1 MMRWIVGSSLRFR
14 VLVLAFAVGM
24 VGVAVGQFREA
35 KVDVFPEFAP
45 PRVEVQ
51 TPALGLSTTE
61 VEALVTVPLEQE
73 LQTVPDL
80 VELRSKSIPQ
90 LSTIEMIF
98 EPGADLLVARQR
110 VQERLQSVHATLPS
124 WALSPIMIQPL
135 SATSRV
141 LKIGISSETLSLMDL
156 SMVAYWTIR
165 PRLLQVPG
173 VANVPIWGERIKMLQ
188 IQVDPERMAAHDV
201 SLNQVMETSSDAMD
215 AGLLS
220 FASGAV
226 IGTGGYLDTP
236 NQRLPIEHVL
246 PFTSPKTLSRV
257 VIQKR
262 PAGPVVIG
270 DVADLVYDHQ
280 PLLGDAVIND
290 GPGLMIIVEKLPW
303 ANTLE
308 VTRGIDKALAELA
321 PGLSGI
327 EIDSHIFRPASFI
340 EMAIDNLTDALVLG
354 SLLVILVLA
363 IFLFEWR
370 TALISIAAIPLSLTA
385 AWLVLH
391 WQGSTVNTML
401 LAGFV
406 IAIGVVVD
414 DAIIDIENIVRRIR
428 EHRRAGSTV
437 PTARIVVDAS
447 VEVRAPII
455 YATLIVIVAVAPVFF
470 LTGLSGSFFRP
481 LTIAYTLAVLA
492 SLAVALTVIPAMALI
507 MLRKAPLE
515 RRDPPVVTWLQ
526 RGYRPVLAKILAS
539 PRRAYSAVAVV
550 ALVGVGVLPGLGQ
563 SLLPEFKE
571 RDFLM
576 HWLTEPSTSHP
587 EMIRITEAVSRE
599 LRAIPGVRNFGAHI
613 GQAFDGDEPY
623 GIYFTENWIS
633 VDPEVDY
640 DQTVAQIEDVVH
652 GYPGLH
658 RDVQTYLQER
668 VREVLTG
675 AGKAIVV
682 RLYGEDI
689 DTLRDRAQ
697 EISGVLDEID
707 GIVEAEVDLA
717 VDIPQINIEVDLAAA
732 RRYGVKPGDVR
743 RAAATMVNQEEIGDI
758 YRSGRTYDVMVTST
772 PQTRRD
778 LMALQ
783 NLPIDT
789 PSGDRVRMRDLAQ
802 VSIVPTP
809 NQVEH
814 DGTLRK
820 IDVTADVGDRDI
832 GSAVQ
837 ELERRL
843 KAVELPQGY
852 HASVLG
858 EYAEREEAQN
868 RLFLLGV
875 GAGIAILLLLQQS
888 FGTWRLTIMS
898 SVLLPSALVGGLLAA
913 YVGGGVISLGSL
925 VGFFT
930 VFGIA
935 ARNGILMISHFQHLE
950 REEGEPFG
958 PGLVLRG
965 AGERLAPILMT
976 TLSTALALV
985 PMAVLGDVPGNEIE
999 HPMAVVILGGL
1010 VTSTLLNLFVAPA
1023 LYLRFAKPLSSRL
1036 LPRERS
1042 LA

>member
-1 MMRWIVGSSLRFR
+1 MMRWIVWSSLKLR
-14 VLVLAFAVGM
+14 VLVLAFAVGIM
-24 VGVAVGQFREA
+24 ALAVGQFRDA
-35 KVDVFPEFAP
+35 QVDVFPEFAP

-61 VEALVTVPLEQE
+61 VEGLVTVPLEQE
-73 LQTVPDL
+73 LQAVPDL

-124 WALSPIMIQPL
+124 WALSPIIIQPL

-141 LKIGISSETLSLMDL
+141 MKIGLSSPTRSLMDL
-156 SMVAYWTIR
+156 SMTAYWTIR

-173 VANVPIWGERIKMLQ
+173 VANVPIWGERMKMLQ
-188 IQVDPERMAAHDV
+188 IQVDPERMAASDI

-220 FASGAV
+220 FADGSA

-236 NQRLPIEHVL
+236 NQRFAIEHVL
-246 PFTSPKTLSRV
+246 PFTSPRTLSQV
-257 VIQKR
+257 VIEERKN
-262 PAGPVVIG
+262 GSVVLG

-290 GPGLMIIVEKLPW
+290 GPGLMLIVEKLPW

-308 VTRGIDKALAELA
+308 VTRGIDEALADLS

-327 EIDSHIFRPASFI
+327 EVDSQIFRPATFI
-340 EMAIDNLTDALVLG
+340 DMAIDNLTDALVLG
-354 SLLVILVLA
+354 ALLVILVLG

-370 TALISIAAIPLSLTA
+370 TALVSIVAIPLSLTA

-391 WQGSTVNTML
+391 WQGVTVNTMV

-428 EHRRAGSTV
+428 QHRRAGSTMA
-437 PTARIVVDAS
+437 TARIIVNAS

-455 YATLIVIVAVAPVFF
+455 YATLIIIVAVAPVLF

-481 LTIAYTLAVLA
+481 LAIAYTLAVLA
-492 SLAVALTVIPAMALI
+492 SLAVALTIIPAMALI
-507 MLRKAPLE
+507 LLRKAPLE
-515 RRDPPVVTWLQ
+515 RREPPVMAWLQ
-526 RGYRPVLAKILAS
+526 RGYTPVLATVLDR
-539 PRRAYSAVAVV
+539 PRRAYSIVAVV
-550 ALVGVGVLPGLGQ
+550 AVAGLGVLPGLGQ
-563 SLLPEFKE
+563 ALLPDFKE

-587 EMIRITEAVSRE
+587 EMMRITAAVSRE
-599 LRAIPGVRNFGAHI
+599 LRAIHGVRSFGAHV

-633 VDPEVDY
+633 VDPAVDY
-640 DQTVAQIEDVVH
+640 DQTVSQIQRVVD
-652 GYPGLH
+652 GYPGLN

-668 VREVLTG
+668 IREVLTG
-675 AGKAIVV
+675 SGEAIVV
-682 RLYGEDI
+682 RVYGDKI
-689 DTLRDRAQ
+689 HTLRDKAE
-697 EISGVLDEID
+697 EIRDVLDGID
-707 GIVEAEVDLA
+707 GVVEAEVDPA
-717 VDIPQINIEVDLAAA
+717 VDIPQVNVEVDLGAS
-732 RRYGVKPGDVR
+732 RQYGIKPGDVR

-758 YRSGRTYDVMVTST
+758 YRSGRTYDVIVTST
-772 PQTRRD
+772 PETRRD
-778 LMALQ
+778 LMAIQ

-789 PSGDRVRMRDLAQ
+789 PSGDRVPLNDLAE

-820 IDVTADVGDRDI
+820 LDVTADVRSQDI

-837 ELERRL
+837 ELEEKL
-843 KAVELPQGY
+843 IAVELPPGY
-852 HASVLG
+852 QASVLG
-858 EYAEREEAQN
+858 EYAERQEAQN
-868 RLFLLGV
+868 RLFLMGV
-875 GAGIAILLLLQQS
+875 GAVIAVLLLLQQS
-888 FGTWRLTIMS
+888 FGTWRLTIMA
-898 SVLLPSALVGGLLAA
+898 SVMLPSALVGGLLAA
-913 YVGGGVISLGSL
+913 YLSGGIISLGSL

-950 REEGEPFG
+950 REEGEPLARA
-958 PGLVLRG
+958 LVLRG
-965 AGERLAPILMT
+965 ARERLAPILMT
-976 TLSTALALV
+976 TLSTGLALV
-985 PMAVLGDVPGNEIE
+985 PMAVLGEVPGNEVE

-1010 VTSTLLNLFVAPA
+1010 VTSTMLNLFVVPA
-1023 LYLRFAKPLSSRL
+1023 LYLRIARPLSDRAL
-1036 LPRERS
+1036 GREPS
-1042 LA
+1042 PT